1 MKIITVLLISIIVL
15 AIVFVFSIDLG
26 WAQVTGGSGGGI
38 SGTSGSSGGGGLPN
52 PLGEGLKDP
61 REVIGNIIKAILG
74 IVGSLALAVFIYGGF
89 MWITS
94 AGNEDKIKRGKD
106 MIIWAS
112 FGLAVIFA
120 SYALVNFVISAV
132 AGT

>member
-1 MKIITVLLISIIVL
+1 MGSCGPGELCNPIG
-15 AIVFVFSIDLG
+15 ID
-26 WAQVTGGSGGGI
+26 
-38 SGTSGSSGGGGLPN
+38 
-52 PLGEGLKDP
+52 DP
-61 REVIGNIIKAILG
+61 RLVIGNIIKAILG

-94 AGNEDKIKRGKD
+94 AGNEDKVKRGKD

-112 FGLAVIFA
+112 FGLAIIFA

-132 AGT
+132 SGTPADQRGTSSAILYDDEADSGF